1 MSRMSVGNRSAL
13 ALAVGLVLF
22 AAGATSFVI
31 SKHVWARDRLAE
43 LEPRYA
49 RLVGLGESGPVLDAA
64 LIERR
69 AFLSRR
75 VYPVSQDVARA
86 GSDALQR
93 ARETFSKAGLNVT
106 TTQVL
111 PSKEVEG
118 FDRIPLLFVMD
129 GDLTA
134 LQSGLVVMPT
144 QSPEVFIE
152 SFKVQSHLP
161 TAEAPQKL
169 NLQVNLFVLR
179 SRK

>member
-1 MSRMSVGNRSAL
+1 MGNRSAL
-13 ALAVGLVLF
+13 ALALGLLLF
-22 AAGATSFVI
+22 AAGASSYVI

-49 RLVGLGESGPVLDAA
+49 RLVGLGESGPRLDAA
-64 LIERR
+64 LVERR

-75 VYPVSQDVARA
+75 AYPVSQDVAQA

-93 ARETFSKAGLNVT
+93 ARETFARAGLNVT
-106 TTQVL
+106 STQVL
-111 PSKEVEG
+111 PPKEAEG

-134 LQSGLVVMPT
+134 LQSALVVLPT

-152 SFKVQSHLP
+152 SFKVQSNMP
-161 TAEAPQKL
+161 TAGAPQKL